1 MTNSNQILDYI
12 KYGNFSEYFLN
23 IAKRNPNI
31 SKVTMLTSFKKEV
44 YPFFKKSQVITRS
57 QLLSAWISGLLHLFF
72 SYDASV
78 LWIAVNVL
86 EAQKQ
91 AETENI
97 SPFSVVNPELEA
109 YAKQLVQVRLA
120 NISNQSKYKPLLTK
134 WFFS

>member
-1 MTNSNQILDYI
+1 M
-12 KYGNFSEYFLN
+12 
-23 IAKRNPNI
+23 
-31 SKVTMLTSFKKEV
+31 
-44 YPFFKKSQVITRS
+44 
-57 QLLSAWISGLLHLFF
+57 LHLFF